1 VTLRWLDR
9 AVETLL
15 ALALLALLA
24 IGTAQVVLR
33 YVLSRPLPWA
43 LEASI
48 LLLVW
53 ATMLCGYVGV
63 RRDVHLSADFLGWS
77 GRGRLR
83 QLRDS
88 IGVLLCLL
96 FLAAYGFSSIRVIDA
111 MDGIPFTALPFEQP
125 VLYWSLPVGAA
136 LMALAFAARVA
147 NSLRQAPPAPASH

>member
-33 YVLSRPLPWA
+33 YAFSRPLPWA

-53 ATMLCGYVGV
+53 ATMLCGYIGV
-63 RRDVHLSADFLGWS
+63 RRDAHLSADFLGWS
-77 GRGRLR
+77 GQGRLR

-88 IGVLLCLL
+88 LGVLLCVI
-96 FLAAYGFSSIRVIDA
+96 FLAAYGLSSFKVIDA

-147 NSLRQAPPAPASH
+147 ASWRQAAAAPGSQ